1 MRARLTLLLTLL
13 LLLALPTRAHA
24 QEESDSTATADSVA
38 RADSIRKANAP
49 PVQPP
54 PPRGRQSWTSD
65 RRAFMLGDIVTV
77 LVDEFT
83 LLSAANGNTALDT
96 RRRNADFSLQTGTPP
111 GTNFGLDTRND
122 AESRQRGEA
131 TRTQRL
137 QSELSVRVVAI
148 DPQTGLLNIKGT
160 RLVALDKSK
169 QEVMLSGWI
178 RPQDVTLANTVDSWR
193 VADAQVAYTGKGPLG
208 KPKGG
213 IVGRVLGGIWP

>member
-1 MRARLTLLLTLL
+1 MRLRLTIAALLLVPTL
-13 LLLALPTRAHA
+13 ASA
-24 QEESDSTATADSVA
+24 QTTDSTSTDSTAVA
-38 RADSIRKANAP
+38 KPVAP
-49 PVQPP
+49 TPP
-54 PPRGRQSWTSD
+54 PAPRGRQSWTSD
-65 RRAFMLGDIVTV
+65 RRAFVVGDVVTV

-96 RRRNADFSLQTGTPP
+96 RRRQANFGLETGTPP
-111 GTNFGLDTRND
+111 GTHFALDTRND

-137 QSELSVRVVAI
+137 QSELSVRVVGI
-148 DPQTGLLNIKGT
+148 DPATGLLNIKGA

-169 QEVMLSGWI
+169 QEVVLSGWI

-213 IVGRVLGGIWP
+213 IVGRVLGGLWP